1 MTTHFDTYIIN
12 AVRYVKYDDHK
23 LLEKIASD
31 GHASSTKMLRDELK
45 RWKKYYDA
53 KAAELTAM
61 EKKYKELQVAQGEE
75 DKDVLSVTKFE
86 FEGKEYLRDDEGT
99 VYDLETHEEVGTWC
113 ETTKKIYIFESDD
126 ESDDESDEEAE
137 VVPLSKVD

>member
-23 LLEKIASD
+23 VLEKIASD

-45 RWKKYYDA
+45 QWKKYYDA

-75 DKDVLSVTKFE
+75 EEDVLSVTKFTIR
-86 FEGKEYLRDDEGT
+86 GKDYLRDDEGN
-99 VYDLETHEEVGTWC
+99 VYAVDTHALIGKWC
-113 ETTKKIYIFESDD
+113 ETTKKIYIC

-137 VVPLSKVD
+137 VAPLSKVD